1 MASWNAWPNK
11 TNGNKQQY
19 KRFMSSPIGVSEW
32 ARYEASNR
40 SVARERTLVR
50 DQAMQGSQRSSLPII
65 THRHDIV
72 VQTDKYVYIME
83 LKMDATADEALK
95 QIGH

>member
-1 MASWNAWPNK
+1 
-11 TNGNKQQY
+11 
-19 KRFMSSPIGVSEW
+19 MSSPIGVSEW

-65 THRHDIV
+65 THRMWAMPSS
-72 VQTDKYVYIME
+72 TSKTRCTCY
-83 LKMDATADEALK
+83 AS
-95 QIGH
+95 